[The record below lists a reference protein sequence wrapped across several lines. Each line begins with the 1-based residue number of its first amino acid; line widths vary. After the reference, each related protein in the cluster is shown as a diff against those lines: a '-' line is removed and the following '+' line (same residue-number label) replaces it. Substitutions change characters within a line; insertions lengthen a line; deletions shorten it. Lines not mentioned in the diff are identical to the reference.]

1 MGCIEEERVS
11 SNGTMFANIKIGN
24 DELDQF
30 VKLKGFELC
39 HDKDIILEY
48 FNNHK

>member
-1 MGCIEEERVS
+1 MGCVREEKVS

-30 VKLKGFELC
+30 INLNGFELC
-39 HDKDIILEY
+39 SDEDIL
-48 FNNHK
+48 FKSVKT